1 MKQLINKE
9 TGKPM
14 SFEVDGKAMT
24 FGLDDDA
31 VLVERENEPGV
42 GDIATKGENDA
53 QGVDMNRF
61 ELVEIKEQN

>member
-14 SFEVDGKAMT
+14 SFEVDGKVMP
-24 FGLDDDA
+24 FEFDDDA
-31 VLVERENEPGV
+31 VLVERENQPGR
-42 GDIATKGENDA
+42 GDIVTKGENDA

-61 ELVEIKEQN
+61 KLI